1 MPPYPILN
9 ALILIFLSYPL
20 FTKQGFHDTAVTGT
34 QDREIYTTAGLN
46 PTPQCKQCLSTM
58 LNIPTELI
66 DNPGIAPEASLDLS
80 TQLGIFLIY
89 KPHITVH
96 SNFYSSG
103 HAPYCHVGFVLFF
116 FC

>member
-1 MPPYPILN
+1 
-9 ALILIFLSYPL
+9 
-20 FTKQGFHDTAVTGT
+20 
-34 QDREIYTTAGLN
+34 
-46 PTPQCKQCLSTM
+46 M

-103 HAPYCHVGFVLFF
+103 HAPYCHVGFYYSFSANFTPTDLRRLILAHAPYPILNALILIFLSYPLFTKQGF
-116 FC
+116 HDTAVTGTQDRESVPPRA